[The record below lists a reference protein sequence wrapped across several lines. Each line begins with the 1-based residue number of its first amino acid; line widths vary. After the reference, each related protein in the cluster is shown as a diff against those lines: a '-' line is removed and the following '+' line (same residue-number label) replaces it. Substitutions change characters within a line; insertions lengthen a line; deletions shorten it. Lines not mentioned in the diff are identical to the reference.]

1 MSTEDPSTGYERM
14 VKAANFI
21 VLGKIVAEVAHE
33 LNNSLTGVLG
43 FSQLIA
49 NARLTPEV
57 QLNVSRL
64 CREAYRTA
72 EIVNNVLSLARPSK
86 AKLVPVDLNEILERT
101 VRSKAYHL
109 RVKNI
114 QVETRLAPTLP
125 KVLGNATQMESV
137 FLNIINNAQEAMIE
151 AHRPGRL
158 RITTSQD
165 HDKVVVAIAD
175 DGPGIRPERLQHLF
189 EPFFT
194 TREAGTGLGLSICRD
209 IITQHGGR
217 IWLESDYGHGATS
230 FMELPCASKAQ
241 PIEPGARDP

>member
-1 MSTEDPSTGYERM
+1 M
-14 VKAANFI
+14 VQAANFI

-49 NARLTPEV
+49 RARLAPEV

-64 CREAYRTA
+64 CHEANRTA
-72 EIVNNVLSLARPSK
+72 DIVNNVLSLAR
-86 AKLVPVDLNEILERT
+86 AANAELVPVDLNEILERT
-101 VRSKAYHL
+101 IRSKSYHL

-114 QVETRLAPTLP
+114 EVETLLASTLP
-125 KVLGNATQMESV
+125 KVLGNATQVESV

-151 AHRPGRL
+151 ARRPGKL
-158 RITTSQD
+158 QITTSLD
-165 HDKVVVAIAD
+165 HEGQVVAAIAD

-194 TREAGTGLGLSICRD
+194 TREVGTGLGLSICRE

-230 FMELPCASKAQ
+230 FIELPSAALAG
-241 PIEPGARDP
+241 PVEPGTGNE